1 MMTQILYLHLVGGA
15 LTFYMLLVAV
25 RWFAPYLELDLS
37 TGSRRWVGRA
47 TDPLIELARKAMGQ
61 TMGPFDWAPIVVMLA
76 IWLIR
81 MVLVGF

>member
-47 TDPLIELARKAMGQ
+47 TDPLIELARKALGQ
-61 TMGPFDWAPIVVMLA
+61 TMGPFDWAPIVVMLG